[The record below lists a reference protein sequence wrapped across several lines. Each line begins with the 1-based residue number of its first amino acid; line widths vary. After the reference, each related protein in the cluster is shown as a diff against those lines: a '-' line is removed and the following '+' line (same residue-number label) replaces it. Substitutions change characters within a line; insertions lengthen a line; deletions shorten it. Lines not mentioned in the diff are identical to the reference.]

1 MFNNLLTMAYYLD
14 SLYARVNK
22 NPDPCQSVACKRRK
36 KKKFVIPVVAS
47 STAAVLLLL
56 FIFSG
61 LAIYK
66 QKRHEG
72 ISFL

>member
-14 SLYARVNK
+14 SPYASVNE
-22 NPDPCQSVACKRRK
+22 NPDPCQSVPCKRGK
-36 KKKFVIPVVAS
+36 KKEFVIPVVAS

-66 QKRHEG
+66 QKRHGG